1 MVYKEKESKSAVD
14 EREEARY
21 SSKMKIEEVEKK
33 YADMMELCK
42 RAISQAQ
49 DIVFSDKEFNVPKE
63 LYE

>member
-1 MVYKEKESKSAVD
+1 
-14 EREEARY
+14 
-21 SSKMKIEEVEKK
+21 MKIEEVEKK